1 MPSTMPKATASAK
14 PASVV
19 HRVTKEFLRSG
30 DQYLTAASKIC

>member
-1 MPSTMPKATASAK
+1 MPKATASAK

-19 HRVTKEFLRSG
+19 QRVTKEFLRSG